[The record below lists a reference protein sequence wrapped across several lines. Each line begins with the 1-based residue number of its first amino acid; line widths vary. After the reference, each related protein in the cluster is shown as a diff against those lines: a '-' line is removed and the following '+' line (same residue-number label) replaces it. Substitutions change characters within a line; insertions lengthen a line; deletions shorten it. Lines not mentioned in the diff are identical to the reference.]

1 MIGGGGSDN
10 FIFTKSEDSLGTDWI
25 YDFSLDDT
33 LTFSGFEIA
42 GFDELMSFATQNGN
56 NVSIDYSDDE
66 CINIKDCQ
74 LDSLQSDMMFF
85 I

>member
-10 FIFTKSEDSLGTDWI
+10 FIFTKSEDSLGTDWV
-25 YDFSLDDT
+25 YDFGLDDT

-42 GFDELMSFATQNGN
+42 GFDALMDLAIQDGN
-56 NVSIDYSDDE
+56 NISIEYGDDE
-66 CINIKDCQ
+66 CLNLKDCQ
-74 LDSLQSDMMFF
+74 LDSLQSDMMIF